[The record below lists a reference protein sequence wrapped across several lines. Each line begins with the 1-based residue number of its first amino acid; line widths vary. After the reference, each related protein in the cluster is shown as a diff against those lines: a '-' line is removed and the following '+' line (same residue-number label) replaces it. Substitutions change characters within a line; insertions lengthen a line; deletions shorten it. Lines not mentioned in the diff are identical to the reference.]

1 MRSRPCGGWRV
12 NAVRGVY
19 AAGPAKP
26 VNYSASMAV
35 RRPLNAWLVA
45 QWSQVKEIIDP

>member
-1 MRSRPCGGWRV
+1 MRSRPCGGWWV

-26 VNYSASMAV
+26 VNYSASLAM

-45 QWSQVKEIIDP
+45 RRCQVVEFIDP